1 MSQLSWERVAHPKD
15 VLSVGQTIKVRV
27 EKVNQESGKISLAY
41 RDLGASPWEEASS
54 KYPVGGTV
62 KGTVSKLMQFG
73 AFVKLEP
80 GVEGLIHISEL
91 GHGRVQRT
99 GDVVSEGQEVEVKVL
114 SFDRE
119 AQRIGL
125 SLKALMPAPEKS
137 QTKPR
142 EEKRPSEHEQSRKR
156 KKSDKKLKGGIG
168 GPSGGEQF
176 GLNW

>member
-1 MSQLSWERVAHPKD
+1 
-15 VLSVGQTIKVRV
+15 VGQTIKVRV
-27 EKVNQESGKISLAY
+27 EKVNRESGKISLAY
-41 RDLGASPWEEASS
+41 RDLGASPWENVES
-54 KYPVGGTV
+54 KYPLGTQV

-114 SFDRE
+114 SVDSE

-125 SLKALMPAPEKS
+125 SLKALMPAPEKPES
-137 QTKPR
+137 KSRDKDSPA
-142 EEKRPSEHEQSRKR
+142 PSEQTRQRRKE
-156 KKSDKKLKGGIG
+156 SDKHLKGGISSPTG
-168 GPSGGEQF
+168 GKKF